1 MKRLPVS
8 LQITDFSGR
17 VLFRQKY
24 TAGNN
29 QLQLPIQK
37 LPPGLYQLQ
46 INSLKGNLLWGTHH
60 GGHGVHGGGVFHF

>member
-1 MKRLPVS
+1 MKCLPFT

-17 VLFRQKY
+17 VLLRQKY

-29 QLQLPIQK
+29 QLQLPIQN

-46 INSLKGNLLWGTHH
+46 INSLKGNLLWGGKFVKV
-60 GGHGVHGGGVFHF
+60 GGW